1 MHESRFGNNFAN
13 IGSLTPK
20 YPPGKYLLRCTDDN
34 HGVQLEGVKDGYTGY
49 VNSSTPYG
57 FLPTRLLLR
66 NTTTDVKTV
75 HGWQD
80 AIIPEPVARAGP
92 PIAPPLNLQMW
103 AEPKYNVSSTTNL
116 VKATLELTATL
127 APYNLPTVADREWVA
142 EKLAEAGIKDGKF
155 VQPPGTDLDKVAKMA
170 EEESQAWAKSQ
181 NVNDDMGNDWS
192 MTAPRITGVYGSDYT
207 GRYFLTKFIYLQQTP
222 DIGILPFYAPGGN
235 NYGVYRL
242 EADEAYL
249 FSFSSKPLVR
259 SSGYWSLSIYDED
272 QWFVPNERG
281 QYARGDRSPLRYPDG
296 TLLSERED
304 GPFQILMQP
313 ADITPPDKWLDK

>member
-1 MHESRFGNNFAN
+1 M
-13 IGSLTPK
+13 
-20 YPPGKYLLRCTDDN
+20 D
-34 HGVQLEGVKDGYTGY
+34 GVKDGYTGY

-57 FLPTRLLLR
+57 FLPVRLLLK
-66 NTTTDVKTV
+66 NTGPDVKTV
-75 HGWQD
+75 HAWQD
-80 AIIPEPVARAGP
+80 AIIPETIERPGP

-103 AEPKYNVSSTTNL
+103 AELKYNVSASTSL
-116 VKATLELTATL
+116 VRATLELTATL
-127 APYNLPTVADREWVA
+127 APYNLPTPADREWVA
-142 EKLAEAGIKDGKF
+142 QRLAEAGIKDGKF
-155 VQPPGTDLDKVAKMA
+155 VQPAGTDLDKVAKLA

-181 NVNDDMGNDWS
+181 EVNEDMGNDWS

-242 EADEAYL
+242 EANECYL
-249 FSFSSKPLVR
+249 FSFSSKPPVR
-259 SSGYWSLSIYDED
+259 SSGYWSLSIYDEE
-272 QWFVPNERG
+272 QWFIPNERN

-296 TLLSERED
+296 TLLSDRED
-304 GPFQILMQP
+304 GPFQIIMQP